1 MRRHRCLLAAPLVLV
16 LVASTP
22 ASASDTVVA
31 ELQQPSTIR
40 SHAGIQV
47 FSAFED
53 GAYRLAILRA
63 DAVELVPVQPS
74 PAPFD
79 ADIGTDS
86 RGRPQLVYSRCEA
99 GGRGCDLYAFSLAGG
114 GVERPV
120 RSANTTDGDEFA
132 PTLWNGRLAFARK
145 VEGRELPAVYTR
157 QLSSPRSRASVR
169 LPGIRRRTST
179 RGILELELHDRRLAQ
194 IVFFAGQTEVR
205 LVDLADRSVRRLAR
219 TGVGEG
225 GQYLAGVGFAAGHLA
240 WVSSWIGGGGALT
253 PGIYRYRLS
262 TGTLSRAGFP
272 RAAAGPIVGLALF
285 DADGAYLIDAQ
296 PPADGCGETLG
307 DAPIL
312 RPCRADPQR
321 TAGLPAAHL
330 TSRNRPDSTS

>member
-53 GAYRLAILRA
+53 GAYRLAILRG

-74 PAPFD
+74 PAPLD

-86 RGRPQLVYSRCEA
+86 RGRPQLVYSRCES

-145 VEGRELPAVYTR
+145 VEGRDLPAVYTR

-179 RGILELELHDRRLAQ
+179 RGILELELHGRRLAQ

-205 LVDLADRSVRRLAR
+205 LVELADRSVRRLAH

-225 GQYLAGVGFAAGHLA
+225 GQYLAGIGFAAGHLA
-240 WVSSWIGGGGALT
+240 WVSSWIGGGGAIR
-253 PGIYRYRLS
+253 PGIYRYRLT
-262 TGTLSRAGFP
+262 TGELSRAGFP
-272 RAAAGPIVGLALF
+272 RAAAGPIVGLAPF
-285 DADGAYLIDAQ
+285 DADGAYMIDARPQ
-296 PPADGCGETLG
+296 EDGCGETLG
-307 DAPIL
+307 EAPIPRRCQL
-312 RPCRADPQR
+312 IRSEPLPFRP
-321 TAGLPAAHL
+321 L
-330 TSRNRPDSTS
+330 N